1 MKKKKG
7 LITHEQKKEIIYN
20 LINAGL
26 AGFLVLLGSLSN
38 GEITGKGIIFAI
50 IASLIVMATKFKEY
64 WDGEKG
70 EYTSKLF
77 TFIR

>member
-1 MKKKKG
+1 MVNFKKN
-7 LITHEQKKEIIYN
+7 KEEIFYN

-26 AGFLVLLGSLSN
+26 AGALVLLGSFSD
-38 GEITGKGIIFAI
+38 GELNWKGFCFAFV
-50 IASLIVMATKFKEY
+50 AGLIVIISKFKEY

-77 TFIR
+77 NFIN